1 MLRKFALA
9 GAALL
14 LAGASTLAAQA
25 ATQAPAKPAAQPTA
39 QAPAKAAP
47 DTHHVVAAHPG
58 TEKGFVATRS
68 RIEHAQR
75 ILARRGLYKGKIT
88 GQVNDDFTSAL
99 RQYQESE
106 KLTATGQLDST
117 TWEHLTKAGK
127 HARAEKTEKSPS
139 R

>member
-1 MLRKFALA
+1 MIRKLALT
-9 GAALL
+9 GAVLA

-39 QAPAKAAP
+39 QAPAKTAP
-47 DTHHVVAAHPG
+47 DTQHHVTAHTG

-75 ILARRGLYKGKIT
+75 ILARHGLYKGKAT
-88 GQVNDDFTSAL
+88 GQVNDDFTAAL
-99 RQYQESE
+99 RQYQENE
-106 KLTATGQLDST
+106 KLTATGQLDSA
-117 TWEHLTKAGK
+117 TWESLMK
-127 HARAEKTEKSPS
+127 AEKAARTEKTAKSHS